1 MQQESRPIGRSDV
14 LLSLRRS
21 VSEPQITPV
30 ACDFASAVLGLQG
43 AGRHNGTSRLNE
55 ACTSSRARNKNVL
68 GGLVQGCPGE
78 TPHSRHMRRILQ
90 SAGDHILSNTGQ
102 ALELMNIADNAL
114 CAHSRADEHKVY
126 EAAFDIDK
134 EDFDQQAE
142 RAVPPPTRAPAIL
155 PGPNQWDDDLN
166 QALAETLQ
174 VNEEHQGVHTFS
186 LIPSS
191 VTCGKLCCD
200 LDADPLPAI
209 TTTLQ
214 EQRPNT
220 SEVEG
225 APTPPFKNLQTC
237 LVALDDGNDTRLT
250 QSLSSHGRMGATSR
264 EGLGFLLRVLCLM
277 PEAHKLKDTTNKQ
290 VHHLV
295 HVPRYMSRVLMES
308 LSSKPSLRSIDG

>member
-114 CAHSRADEHKVY
+114 CAHSGADEHEVY

-142 RAVPPPTRAPAIL
+142 RAVPPTTRDPAIL
-155 PGPNQWDDDLN
+155 PGQKKKGKKRQL
-166 QALAETLQ
+166 ET
-174 VNEEHQGVHTFS
+174 
-186 LIPSS
+186 
-191 VTCGKLCCD
+191 
-200 LDADPLPAI
+200 
-209 TTTLQ
+209 
-214 EQRPNT
+214 
-220 SEVEG
+220 
-225 APTPPFKNLQTC
+225 
-237 LVALDDGNDTRLT
+237 
-250 QSLSSHGRMGATSR
+250 
-264 EGLGFLLRVLCLM
+264 
-277 PEAHKLKDTTNKQ
+277 
-290 VHHLV
+290 
-295 HVPRYMSRVLMES
+295 
-308 LSSKPSLRSIDG
+308 